1 MTSLLVIIVLVLL
14 SVALWQLT
22 KIFDLTQV
30 GASADNSQVAN
41 DNDNNVQGY
50 LMFGFLTF
58 IYVFTIFGLFKWS
71 HLILGTPAS
80 AHGAQVDNLM
90 NITWVLIF
98 IVQAIT
104 QVLLHYFA
112 FKYRGKKD
120 QKALYFAD
128 NDKLE
133 FIWSVI
139 PAVVLAGLIL
149 YGLYAWTNIMFVNE
163 KEEDVMVV
171 ELYAQQF
178 KWTARY
184 SGEDDV
190 LGKANVRYIEGVNTL
205 GVDLADP
212 NAQDDKV
219 VSELHL
225 PKGKKILFKMRS
237 QDVLHSAYMPH
248 FRAQMNCVPGMVT
261 QFAFEPIYTT
271 AEMREMDFMQE
282 KVAKINEL
290 RAKKSADLVA
300 KGETALDPYT
310 FDYLLLCNKICG
322 ASHYNMQ
329 MKIVVDTPED
339 FKKWLAEKPT
349 LIEEVKTANAA
360 PAPAEGAP
368 ASKDSSAKP
377 TDTAAAAKVSA
388 PAAAKPAATKAVAVK

>member
-14 SVALWQLT
+14 AVALWQLT

-30 GASADNSQVAN
+30 GSNTESSQVAT

-50 LMFGFLTF
+50 LMFGFLAF
-58 IYVFTIFGLFKWS
+58 IYIFTIYGLFKWGPLVL
-71 HLILGTPAS
+71 HTPAS
-80 AHGAQVDNLM
+80 EHGSLVDSLM

-128 NDKLE
+128 NNKLE
-133 FIWSVI
+133 AIWSVI

-149 YGLYAWTNIMFVNE
+149 YGLYAWTNIMFIDD
-163 KEEDVMVV
+163 EEDTVV
-171 ELYAQQF
+171 IELYAQQF

-184 SGEDDV
+184 AGNDNV

-205 GVDLADP
+205 GVDLGDP
-212 NAQDDKV
+212 YSQDDIV
-219 VSELHL
+219 VSELHI
-225 PKGKKILFKMRS
+225 PKGKKIHFKMRS

-261 QFAFEPIYTT
+261 EFAFTPIYTT
-271 AEMREMDFMQE
+271 AEYRDLPFMIE
-282 KVAKINEL
+282 KVAHINDL
-290 RAKKSADLVA
+290 RSKKSVALVA

-329 MKIVVDTPED
+329 MKVIVDTPEEY
-339 FKKWLAEKPT
+339 KKWLSDKAT
-349 LIEEVKTANAA
+349 LVQEVKAA
-360 PAPAEGAP
+360 KTPAPAEGET
-368 ASKDSSAKP
+368 SKDSTGTK
-377 TDTAAAAKVSA
+377 DTAAV
-388 PAAAKPAATKAVAVK
+388 VKIAMK

>member
-14 SVALWQLT
+14 AVALWQLT

-30 GASADNSQVAN
+30 GSNVDSSEVATDK
-41 DNDNNVQGY
+41 DNDIQGY
-50 LMFGFLTF
+50 LMFGFLAF
-58 IYVFTIFGLFKWS
+58 IYIFTIYGLFTWGPLVL
-71 HLILGTPAS
+71 HTPAS
-80 AHGAQVDNLM
+80 AHGGEIDFLM

-112 FKYRGKKD
+112 FKYRGKQG
-120 QKALYFAD
+120 QKALFFAD
-128 NDKLE
+128 NNKLE
-133 FIWSVI
+133 AIWSVI

-149 YGLYAWTNIMFVNE
+149 YGLYAWTNIMFID
-163 KEEDVMVV
+163 EDEDTVVV

-178 KWTARY
+178 KWTARVA
-184 SGEDDV
+184 GADNV

-212 NAQDDKV
+212 YAQDDIV
-219 VSELHL
+219 VSELHI
-225 PKGKKILFKMRS
+225 PKGKKIHFKIRS

-261 QFAFEPIYTT
+261 EFAFEPIYTT
-271 AEMREMDFMQE
+271 SEYRELPYMIE
-282 KVAKINEL
+282 KVANINAI
-290 RAKKSADLVA
+290 RTKKSAALVA

-322 ASHYNMQ
+322 SSHYNMQ

-339 FKKWLAEKPT
+339 YKAWLKEQTVLAEQ
-349 LIEEVKTANAA
+349 VKAA
-360 PAPAEGAP
+360 ATPAPVEGVMEA
-368 ASKDSSAKP
+368 DSLKVKE
-377 TDTAAAAKVSA
+377 TAATSKVVM
-388 PAAAKPAATKAVAVK
+388 K